1 LYNEYLQW
9 LKKHFSITR
18 NNDILQQQFLFMLTK
33 EQIAQRISRELKDGM
48 YVNLGIGIP
57 TLVANYVPENIS
69 VEFQSENGVL
79 GMGPFPFEG
88 EEDADLIN
96 AGKQTIT
103 ILPGGSFFDSAFS
116 FGMIR
121 SQKVD
126 LTILGAMEVSENGD
140 IANWKIPGKMVKGMG
155 GAMDLVASAENII
168 VAMMHVNKA
177 GESKIL
183 KKCTLPLTGVNCVKK
198 VVTELAVMEI
208 TDQGFKLLERAP
220 GISVED
226 IIKATEADLIIEG
239 DIPEMQF

>member
-1 LYNEYLQW
+1 
-9 LKKHFSITR
+9 
-18 NNDILQQQFLFMLTK
+18 MLDK
-33 EQIAQRISRELKDGM
+33 NGIAKRIAQEVKDGM

-57 TLVANYVPENIS
+57 TLVANFIPEGVN
-69 VEFQSENGVL
+69 VVLQSENGIL
-79 GMGPFPFEG
+79 GTGPFPYEG
-88 EEDADLIN
+88 EENADLIN
-96 AGKQTIT
+96 AGKQTVTLLKGASI
-103 ILPGGSFFDSAFS
+103 FDSAVS

-121 SQKVD
+121 SQKVH

-183 KKCTLPLTGVNCVKK
+183 KRCTLPLTGVGCVKK

-208 TDQGFKLLERAP
+208 TPKGFKLLERAP
-220 GISVED
+220 GVSVEH
-226 IIKATEADLIIEG
+226 IIASTEAELIIEG
-239 DIPEMQF
+239 DIPEMVI